1 MLNINKTSFLSLN
14 LSKVKTYGFQGNYIL
29 RKHMNNSKLL
39 LTNTDGWLYDICSE
53 DAYKDFWKD
62 EEQFN
67 LKEYSKNAK

>member
-1 MLNINKTSFLSLN
+1 
-14 LSKVKTYGFQGNYIL
+14 
-29 RKHMNNSKLL
+29 MNNSKLL
-39 LTNTDGWLYDICSE
+39 LTNIDGWLYDICSE